1 MPRLAPSNCELQRIE
16 LGTYERQLMKK
27 YLAEQKRANTLNA
40 ITNIGKAGIFSLGG
54 VAAAFVGGMFLAPNM
69 IEEVKEKI
77 VVINNIIDN
86 QINNSSGQ
94 NKTSEDGQEG
104 GYATVLC
111 VGYKDERQWEGVT
124 SPNEGKVIVA
134 PAAGIP
140 IIGGLSGAALY
151 VVTYGQDEEE
161 WVGIWG
167 NINKKAP
174 RSEHLTEGWKYL
186 APKTGGPKV

>member
-1 MPRLAPSNCELQRIE
+1 MPRLAPSNCELQRLE

-40 ITNIGKAGIFSLGG
+40 ITNIGKAGIFSFGG
-54 VAAAFVGGMFLAPNM
+54 IAAAFIGGMFLAPNM

-77 VVINNIIDN
+77 QVVKEVVDN

-111 VGYKDERQWEGVT
+111 VGYKDERQLTGEK
-124 SPNEGKVIVA
+124 SPNEGKVVVA
-134 PAAGIP
+134 PGAGVP

-151 VVTYGQDEEE
+151 VVTYGQDDEE

-167 NINKKAP
+167 NKNKKATTID
-174 RSEHLTEGWKYL
+174 ELTQPWYYL
-186 APKTGGPKV
+186 DPKTGGPLY